1 MVVQKQKN
9 KTNKQKKYE
18 FSKNKIIILINYYHI
33 TRDRGMWYQI
43 YHITRDRGMW
53 YQI

>member
-9 KTNKQKKYE
+9 KTNKKKYE

-43 YHITRDRGMW
+43 
-53 YQI
+53 